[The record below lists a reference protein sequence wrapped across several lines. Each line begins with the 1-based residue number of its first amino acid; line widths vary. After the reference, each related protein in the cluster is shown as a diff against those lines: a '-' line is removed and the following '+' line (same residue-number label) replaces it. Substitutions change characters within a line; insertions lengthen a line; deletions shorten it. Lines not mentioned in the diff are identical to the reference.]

1 MSALSIRVDDVRDK
15 TVEISEEFPVSCFA
29 TLAAMEQSG
38 EVTLTSPVRVELS
51 AAREYDHIRVRGHVE
66 GGVTLT
72 CSRCLA
78 SYDDRL
84 SSEFFVFYTRKK
96 PEAAAPD
103 EEVELSDIDL
113 VSATYDGD
121 EIDLA
126 FEVEEQFITELPL
139 KPLCSDQCRGLCS
152 SCGADLNAGDCGCCR
167 EVPSLAF
174 SALKKLKIPQ

>member
-1 MSALSIRVDDVRDK
+1 
-15 TVEISEEFPVSCFA
+15 VEA
-29 TLAAMEQSG
+29 D
-38 EVTLTSPVRVELS
+38 VTL
-51 AAREYDHIRVRGHVE
+51 I
-66 GGVTLT
+66 

-78 SYDDRL
+78 TFDDRL
-84 SSEFFVFYTRKK
+84 SSAFVVFYTRKK
-96 PEAAAPD
+96 PEAAALD
-103 EEVELSDIDL
+103 EEVELSEVDL
-113 VSATYDGD
+113 VSATFDGD

-126 FEVEEQFITELPL
+126 MEVEEQLITELPL